1 MDWKVL
7 ESSVALAANLA
18 RDLLNNKISDE
29 KEKQKVENFIEENP
43 VKAAEI
49 LPENTPIQNEAIQAI
64 DGGTDAEVNNE
75 VVDDFIEDTWKFNE
89 NDWKED
95 DDLPPLSKEEGEA
108 ALDEALTGL
117 GFKEDIP
124 EIDEEEKED
133 KEDGPTFNAS
143 LTGVNKP
150 IFEGADTSSIEEQT
164 VDNPLVVASD
174 FEQPSIA
181 KNNANTSST
190 SSFVTPT
197 TTSKGSAGGSSVVSN
212 LDDNTIEEE
221 KTPLSRDTQ
230 TGSTFNNEESKP
242 VALQHITNAPGAVV
256 PTSTWAKPSE
266 ANGDFKVKSSD
277 LPQMEGTKV
286 LDEGIDVLPKADLAL
301 LENNIRKTPL
311 NIFQPLKVRING
323 DGILVDGTPLQD
335 CSTSVLKK
343 LMEIVNA

>member
-1 MDWKVL
+1 MDWKIL

-18 RDLLNNKISDE
+18 RDLLNTKISDE
-29 KEKQKVENFIEENP
+29 KEKQKVENFIEKNP

-75 VVDDFIEDTWKFNE
+75 VVDDFLEDTWKFNE

-95 DDLPPLSKEEGEA
+95 DSLPPLSKEEGEA

-124 EIDEEEKED
+124 EINEEEREE

-143 LTGVNKP
+143 LTEVNKP
-150 IFEGADTSSIEEQT
+150 TFESADLSSIEEQT
-164 VDNPLVVASD
+164 IYNPTVTTSD
-174 FEQPSIA
+174 FKQPEYTES
-181 KNNANTSST
+181 NANT
-190 SSFVTPT
+190 SSFVTPKT
-197 TTSKGSAGGSSVVSN
+197 TIAKGSTGGSSISSN
-212 LDDNTIEEE
+212 LDENTIEEE
-221 KTPLSRDTQ
+221 KTSLPGDVQ
-230 TGSTFNNEESKP
+230 NKGSTFNDEESKP

-266 ANGDFKVKSSD
+266 TNGDFKVKSSD

-311 NIFQPLKVRING
+311 NIFQPLKVRVNG
-323 DGILVDGTPLQD
+323 DDILVDGTPLQD
-335 CSTSVLKK
+335 CSTSVLRK
-343 LMEIVNA
+343 LMEKMNA